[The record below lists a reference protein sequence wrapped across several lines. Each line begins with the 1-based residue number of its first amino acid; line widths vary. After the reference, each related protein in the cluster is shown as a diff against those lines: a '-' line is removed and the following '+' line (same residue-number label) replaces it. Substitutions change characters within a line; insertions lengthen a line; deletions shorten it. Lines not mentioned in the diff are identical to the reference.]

1 MLNRSKQ
8 HFEKVLNR
16 DDSPMEANIS
26 SAEENLDINL
36 FPSFE
41 QEFRLATK
49 KLKNVKAPGTYG
61 VQAELLKPKRK
72 LHP

>member
-1 MLNRSKQ
+1 
-8 HFEKVLNR
+8 
-16 DDSPMEANIS
+16 MEANIS